1 MRVDALVAEIGS
13 TVTKV
18 HAFTGL
24 ATPRPAW
31 VGSGAALTTVTQGDV
46 TDGLGRAVR
55 VLSES
60 LGGEVCWDRMMAAS
74 SAAGGLRMTVHG
86 LVYDM
91 TVRAAREAA
100 LGAGAIIDLVTAGKM
115 GPPELEALRRA
126 RPGIILLSGG
136 LENGDREVVIHNARE
151 IACLG
156 PLAPVIYAGN
166 SAARAEAVRPLEA
179 AGLKVYVVPNVYP
192 RLDQLDTEPARRVI
206 QAVFEEHIILAPGM
220 ERVRE
225 MVGGPIRPTPGA
237 VMEAARVLRDLIGD
251 LVVLDV
257 GGATTDVHSVTDGS
271 VEIRR
276 VQIHP
281 EPAAKR
287 TVEGDLGVYVNAAN
301 IVRLAGEDVVAAY
314 RAEMSPP
321 APGAEDPMR
330 AAPGAEEPVLA
341 AHVEALARIAAE
353 IALVRHA
360 GRLRYLF
367 GPTGRVTVAEGK
379 DLTEVEWLV
388 GTGGPLVRFPHGRE
402 TLERLAGMTP
412 AAVETVRRR
421 GESPAGGYGPAGPAA
436 AHLLPGRG
444 ARPLLDKRYIMAAL
458 GVLHQEY
465 PEAAATL
472 LRESFVPENAGG
484 GKP

>member
-1 MRVDALVAEIGS
+1 
-13 TVTKV
+13 
-18 HAFTGL
+18 
-24 ATPRPAW
+24 
-31 VGSGAALTTVTQGDV
+31 
-46 TDGLGRAVR
+46 
-55 VLSES
+55 
-60 LGGEVCWDRMMAAS
+60 
-74 SAAGGLRMTVHG
+74 
-86 LVYDM
+86 
-91 TVRAAREAA
+91 
-100 LGAGAIIDLVTAGKM
+100 
-115 GPPELEALRRA
+115 
-126 RPGIILLSGG
+126 
-136 LENGDREVVIHNARE
+136 
-151 IACLG
+151 
-156 PLAPVIYAGN
+156 
-166 SAARAEAVRPLEA
+166 
-179 AGLKVYVVPNVYP
+179 
-192 RLDQLDTEPARRVI
+192 
-206 QAVFEEHIILAPGM
+206 
-220 ERVRE
+220 
-225 MVGGPIRPTPGA
+225 
-237 VMEAARVLRDLIGD
+237 MEAARVLRDLIGD

-330 AAPGAEEPVLA
+330 AAPGAEEPVLAAPGAEEPVLAAPGAEEPVLA

-421 GESPAGGYGPAGPAA
+421 GESPAGGYGPAGPAV

-444 ARPLLDKRYIMAAL
+444 ARPLLDKRYIIAAL